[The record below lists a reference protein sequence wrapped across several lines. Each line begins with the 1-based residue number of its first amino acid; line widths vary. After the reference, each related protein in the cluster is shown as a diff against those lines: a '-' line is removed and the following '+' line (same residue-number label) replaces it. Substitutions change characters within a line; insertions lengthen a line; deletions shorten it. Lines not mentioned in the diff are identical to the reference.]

1 MKRFL
6 HQLVRLYPPS
16 WRENYESELR
26 ALLDAAEP
34 RWTDAFDLIK
44 EVLQMRLSH
53 LGPVSLAVLGAA
65 TATLLTVA
73 AYQLKPVQWESQAIL
88 SIRVPPTPFDPTQSH
103 MPAVNYLTMSQRVL
117 GKSSLLRILDRERL
131 YPELRTKDLSDSAI
145 ERLRQ
150 NIVITPLWG
159 LAGGGG
165 SGMFAV
171 AFRDRDPYVSNQVTR
186 DLATSFEDE
195 TVRVFDVIKSGL
207 VTAGIPPEL
216 APKPAMTLEFFYP
229 AKHSA
234 ANWPLVIGLALAEGS
249 QLGLIF
255 ALLRRRAVAYT

>member
-1 MKRFL
+1 
-6 HQLVRLYPPS
+6 
-16 WRENYESELR
+16 
-26 ALLDAAEP
+26 
-34 RWTDAFDLIK
+34 
-44 EVLQMRLSH
+44 MRLSH
-53 LGPVSLAVLGAA
+53 LGPVPLTVLGGV

-103 MPAVNYLTMSQRVL
+103 MPAVNYLTMSRRVL
-117 GKSSLLRILDRERL
+117 SSSALMRILDQEKL
-131 YPELRTKDLSDSAI
+131 YPELRTKDVSDSAI

-150 NIVITPLWG
+150 NIMITPLWH

-195 TVRVFDVIKSGL
+195 TVRVFEEIKSSF
-207 VTAGIPPEL
+207 VAAGIGPGL

-234 ANWPLVIGLALAEGS
+234 TNWTMVIGLALAEGC

-255 ALLRRRAVAYT
+255 ALFRRRRALAYT